1 MVEEK
6 KEEKDNFFEMIEDY
20 HTNKTTK
27 EDLIEFYNEYR
38 CILPESITR
47 WENLFS

>member
-1 MVEEK
+1 MVEIDKELFK
-6 KEEKDNFFEMIEDY
+6 KLKAKLRSEEITE
-20 HTNKTTK
+20 
-27 EDLIEFYNEYR
+27 EDLIEFYNEYK